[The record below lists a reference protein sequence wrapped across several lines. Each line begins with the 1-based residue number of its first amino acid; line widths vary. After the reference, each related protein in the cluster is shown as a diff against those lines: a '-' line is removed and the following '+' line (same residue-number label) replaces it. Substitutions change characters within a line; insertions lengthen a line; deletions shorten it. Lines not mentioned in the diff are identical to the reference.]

1 MLTVARRAI
10 RCRSVEITRRVVT
23 RFGFSVTQLGRDV
36 TFQRSQPGL
45 PAPHSGRL
53 VGPGIFAVLG
63 GLCAIFRCKFAV
75 VDGLGAVVRSLGA
88 PRGSSGTFVSRM
100 LTVARR
106 AIPCRSVEITR
117 RVVTRFGLSVTQLG
131 RDVTVLRRQP
141 GLPTARSGHLVC
153 PGILTVLGGLCAIF
167 RCNLPVVGGLG
178 AVVRSVCAP

>member
-10 RCRSVEITRRVVT
+10 PCRSVEITRRVVT

-45 PAPHSGRL
+45 PALHSGRL

-88 PRGSSGTFVSRM
+88 PRGSPGTFVSRM

-117 RVVTRFGLSVTQLG
+117 RVVTRFGFSVTQLG
-131 RDVTVLRRQP
+131 LSVTLVRSQITVTPFDIAL
-141 GLPTARSGHLVC
+141 ARSCKGVSVFVGATAVLIRASHAAV
-153 PGILTVLGGLCAIF
+153 GIRVI
-167 RCNLPVVGGLG
+167 
-178 AVVRSVCAP
+178 